1 MVAQQVA
8 VREPEPVG
16 LPAMEGVPRP
26 EPVPTIDRP
35 GVQRPSNRRPNSVV
49 RRRRVVSVLTALT
62 AGTLLAALFSGAT
75 AAWWVLLLVVATWAA
90 YLLLLHHVRR
100 VLAEREFAALL
111 GPGGAEDPGWE
122 GLKLPY
128 TGADFAAAVPVAP
141 GRAAQTWALA
151 RFVLAN
157 IAGWALSPVVFFT
170 ALLLG
175 KTPQDTTGQRWLAN
189 LQAAQE
195 RLREQSLRT
204 LAISATTAS
213 VTAAGT
219 VAAIAGSGTAS
230 AATLPTSAIPTTGA
244 GLPAA
249 VTSTT
254 YRVMAGDT
262 LGSIAARFGTTWSA
276 LAALNHLA
284 NPNLIYVGQVL
295 QIGGSSSGGSGPS
308 WGTPAGATYRVMA
321 GDTLG
326 SIAARFGT
334 TWSALAALNHLA
346 NPNLIYA
353 GQVLRLTGSAA
364 APTATATTAATAT
377 GGVASGGTYR
387 VAAGDTL
394 GSIAA
399 RFGTTWSALAALNHL
414 ANPNLIYAGEI
425 LRVSG
430 SGGGSPASPAAPASP
445 APAAPAPAPAPAPS
459 TAGAVAARV
468 ALEQVGKPYQWA
480 GAGPNSFDCSGLVM
494 YAWAHAGVSLPHYS
508 VAQYQDTVRISRG
521 QLQPGDLVFYDT
533 GGGAQPGH
541 VTIYVG
547 NGQIVT
553 ADSPGT
559 VVRVEVVNW
568 DGVPMGYGRVR

>member
-1 MVAQQVA
+1 M
-8 VREPEPVG
+8 
-16 LPAMEGVPRP
+16 
-26 EPVPTIDRP
+26 
-35 GVQRPSNRRPNSVV
+35 V

-75 AAWWVLLLVVATWAA
+75 AAWWVLLLVLATWAA

-122 GLKLPY
+122 GLELPY

-276 LAALNHLA
+276 LAALNHIA

-308 WGTPAGATYRVMA
+308 WGAPAGATYRVMA

-334 TWSALAALNHLA
+334 TWSALAALNHIA

-364 APTATATTAATAT
+364 APTATATGPRPPLRPEALR
-377 GGVASGGTYR
+377 R
-387 VAAGDTL
+387 VAPTVSPRATPWDPSPPASAPRGPHWPPSTT
-394 GSIAA
+394 SPTPTSSTRA
-399 RFGTTWSALAALNHL
+399 RSCGLAAPGEGAPRHRLPLPHL
-414 ANPNLIYAGEI
+414 PLPHLPLPPPRRPQRRGRWPPGSRWSRLAS
-425 LRVSG
+425 RTSG
-430 SGGGSPASPAAPASP
+430 PARDRTA
-445 APAAPAPAPAPAPS
+445 S
-459 TAGAVAARV
+459 TARV
-468 ALEQVGKPYQWA
+468 W
-480 GAGPNSFDCSGLVM
+480 
-494 YAWAHAGVSLPHYS
+494 
-508 VAQYQDTVRISRG
+508 
-521 QLQPGDLVFYDT
+521 
-533 GGGAQPGH
+533 
-541 VTIYVG
+541 
-547 NGQIVT
+547 
-553 ADSPGT
+553 
-559 VVRVEVVNW
+559 
-568 DGVPMGYGRVR
+568 